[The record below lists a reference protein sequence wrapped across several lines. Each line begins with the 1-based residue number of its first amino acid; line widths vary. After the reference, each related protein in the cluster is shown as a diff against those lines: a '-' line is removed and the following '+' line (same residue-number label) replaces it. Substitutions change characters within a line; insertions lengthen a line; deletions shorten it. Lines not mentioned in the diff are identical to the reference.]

1 MSAVLPDCVI
11 ISPYKPALSS
21 VHIKD
26 DWDHSQNLLMDDQN
40 SSEFSGISI
49 SHSFICKAPIHNQ
62 SHLMTLFTSFTSEP
76 RSLI

>member
-1 MSAVLPDCVI
+1 MSVVLPDCVI
-11 ISPYKPALSS
+11 ISPYKPALRS
-21 VHIKD
+21 VQIKD

-40 SSEFSGISI
+40 SSEFSGIS
-49 SHSFICKAPIHNQ
+49 PIHNQ